1 MQFLRRLLGSF
12 FGIGYIPGPSG
23 TYSSLVTT
31 ALMFLAY
38 YLGCPWWGIAA
49 AAVVCIFVGVAAGTR
64 PMEDFGQK
72 DPHAFV
78 LDETAGM
85 LIAGLAAWW
94 TESGR
99 AAAIVLA
106 VAFLWFR
113 VTDITKPPPARQL
126 ERLPR
131 GWGIV
136 FDDVAAGL
144 MALGLTILCLLA
156 WHPFWD
162 WFKDLWTE
170 HYPG

>member
-12 FGIGYIPGPSG
+12 FGVGYIPGPSG
-23 TYSSLVTT
+23 TYSSAVTA
-31 ALMFLAY
+31 ALMMGAY
-38 YLGCPWWGIAA
+38 ALGCPWWGIAA
-49 AAVVCIFVGVAAGTR
+49 AAVACIALGVAAGTR

-85 LIAGLAAWW
+85 LIAGLAAWTPW
-94 TESGR
+94 NR
-99 AAAIVLA
+99 VAAVTLV

-113 VTDITKPPPARQL
+113 VTDIIKPPPARQL

-156 WHPFWD
+156 SHPFWS
-162 WFKDLWTE
+162 WFQDQWNSR
-170 HYPG
+170 